1 MKIQGITTY
10 GIETEP
16 KKTPAVSEDVQELL
30 EKAESTPAAAQ
41 YDTYEVSRSGS
52 DEYTGMIY
60 DAAFL
65 QSLGFQ
71 IPDAQ
76 HVRVWGDPK
85 QLEALQKEYVTQKSF
100 EQNSGQQ
107 WKIFSDQLEKSGF
120 YEGMSMEER
129 SQFDQRL
136 RQITA
141 AMDSFWQY
149 EDRFGGENQ
158 NNIYAQVMNKNDLGA
173 VSYRDW
179 FYMSKEQW
187 KGQLDQAKKDLED
200 FCASYLSDEQKN
212 DFSHLIDQFYEHS
225 EEVLKDY
232 HALGEDPVKSMLFEA
247 MQQKDSFEELAGDLE
262 RLLSD
267 FLQQMAE
274 QEEQNLRAPSEE
286 KKVQTYLD
294 VLKAFFTQVASSQGV
309 STASL
314 PQSSDDGRGILK
326 KLDQEMWREEQVQRI
341 QTYYDSIVK
350 ICKNAPKKSETDPAP
365 KAEPTRPDGL

>member
-107 WKIFSDQLEKSGF
+107 
-120 YEGMSMEER
+120 
-129 SQFDQRL
+129 
-136 RQITA
+136 
-141 AMDSFWQY
+141 
-149 EDRFGGENQ
+149 
-158 NNIYAQVMNKNDLGA
+158 
-173 VSYRDW
+173 
-179 FYMSKEQW
+179 
-187 KGQLDQAKKDLED
+187 
-200 FCASYLSDEQKN
+200 
-212 DFSHLIDQFYEHS
+212 
-225 EEVLKDY
+225 
-232 HALGEDPVKSMLFEA
+232 
-247 MQQKDSFEELAGDLE
+247 
-262 RLLSD
+262 
-267 FLQQMAE
+267 
-274 QEEQNLRAPSEE
+274 
-286 KKVQTYLD
+286 
-294 VLKAFFTQVASSQGV
+294 
-309 STASL
+309 
-314 PQSSDDGRGILK
+314 
-326 KLDQEMWREEQVQRI
+326 
-341 QTYYDSIVK
+341 
-350 ICKNAPKKSETDPAP
+350 
-365 KAEPTRPDGL
+365 